1 MKLLFSYFIH
11 SLTDNLASKST
22 LRSEKSCPWARPA
35 WQVKKED
42 RFHSVSS
49 QVDSWDVFSS
59 EFFRSQGFQELFD
72 RFGLWS
78 VNQLSLY
85 YPWNSIAKIGLLKAS
100 HSAHCELAHFIS
112 CITFTFAPKTYC
124 SGVMPLYSTRT
135 WKIEKEKGEEK
146 MANKGWIVTIFVYI
160 PGCKGEIW
168 LWIGLDSGLF
178 THVHFLSGILH
189 FVSMDDNSCN
199 SALELIPCRL
209 DARTCATAAIQ
220 QLSWLR
226 KMASRSELLTITRL
240 LSTRVSTLTRFSLR
254 YLNSNDPLD
263 SPHWN

>member
-59 EFFRSQGFQELFD
+59 EFFRSQGLRELFD

-100 HSAHCELAHFIS
+100 HSAHTVSLHTSFHALHLLLPRKLIAQAWCH
-112 CITFTFAPKTYC
+112 
-124 SGVMPLYSTRT
+124 
-135 WKIEKEKGEEK
+135 
-146 MANKGWIVTIFVYI
+146 YI
-160 PGCKGEIW
+160 PEHREEGEREN
-168 LWIGLDSGLF
+168 G
-178 THVHFLSGILH
+178 
-189 FVSMDDNSCN
+189 
-199 SALELIPCRL
+199 
-209 DARTCATAAIQ
+209 Q
-220 QLSWLR
+220 
-226 KMASRSELLTITRL
+226 
-240 LSTRVSTLTRFSLR
+240 
-254 YLNSNDPLD
+254 
-263 SPHWN
+263 